1 VPEER
6 QKSSNTKTNVAV
18 QENEMASDPN
28 DATRTIF
35 IEAAAAHHGFASSG
49 LKDVIEAASAI
60 SSALSSGRKVLAF
73 GNGGSASDAEHLV
86 AELVGRFEGERRSL
100 AAIALTA
107 DSSVVTA
114 IANDY
119 GYEQV
124 FTRQVEGLGTAGD
137 VAFGIS
143 TSGRSKNVE
152 AALAAAESTRNR
164 DNRAHWTRRRA
175 DGCGCRH
182 SFERSRTVNRSHPR
196 GASND
201 PARDLLDR
209 RAQSQLGLISTHHDR
224 LRGRCNHRFLSA
236 ASSRARRPIALRVGR
251 TTNIVTEPAASPT
264 GTQTSNCF
272 NGRGTSEEAE
282 AQPGDT
288 NHRKKHRLI

>member
-1 VPEER
+1 
-6 QKSSNTKTNVAV
+6 
-18 QENEMASDPN
+18 MASELM
-28 DATRTIF
+28 DATRAIF
-35 IEAAAAHHGFASSG
+35 IEAAAAHQRFATNG

-60 SSALSSGRKVLAF
+60 SSALSAGRKVLAF

-86 AELVGRFEGERRSL
+86 AELVGRFEAERRSL

-152 AALAAAESTRNR
+152 AALAAAKARGLVTIAMTGR
-164 DNRAHWTRRRA
+164 DGGRMGKEA
-175 DGCGCRH
+175 DIH
-182 SFERSRTVNRSHPR
+182 LNVSERSTARIQEVHRTIMHAMCSLV
-196 GASND
+196 
-201 PARDLLDR
+201 
-209 RAQSQLGLISTHHDR
+209 
-224 LRGRCNHRFLSA
+224 
-236 ASSRARRPIALRVGR
+236 
-251 TTNIVTEPAASPT
+251 E
-264 GTQTSNCF
+264 
-272 NGRGTSEEAE
+272 
-282 AQPGDT
+282 
-288 NHRKKHRLI
+288 HRLALSDGPN